1 MAYALVPDGFSI
13 KKVTKAQKE
22 AVSQY
27 YNAESTKAFFEGPA
41 SGDLVK
47 AVAVVVTPIVLTVL
61 AKHGFDITAE
71 FAQELTGKITEGIGG
86 ILPDSIYDKLASEL
100 LGKI

>member
-1 MAYALVPDGFSI
+1 MAYALVPDGFTI

-47 AVAVVVTPIVLTVL
+47 AVAVVVTPIVLTAL
-61 AKHGFDITAE
+61 ARQGFEITADL
-71 FAQELTGKITEGIGG
+71 AQELTGKISESIGG
-86 ILPDSIYDKLASEL
+86 IIPDLKLPDID
-100 LGKI
+100 IPFR

>member
-1 MAYALVPDGFSI
+1 MAYALVPDGFTI

-47 AVAVVVTPIVLTVL
+47 AVAVVVTPIVLAAL
-61 AKHGFDITAE
+61 AKQGFEITGDLVE
-71 FAQELTGKITEGIGG
+71 SITGKISEGIGG
-86 ILPDSIYDKLASEL
+86 VIPDLKFPEL
-100 LGKI
+100 QIQS

>member
-47 AVAVVVTPIVLTVL
+47 AVAVVVTPIVLTAL
-61 AKHGFDITAE
+61 AKQGFEITAE
-71 FAQELTGKITEGIGG
+71 LTESLTSKILETVGG
-86 ILPDSIYDKLASEL
+86 VIPEIDWS
-100 LGKI
+100 KINQIRRGA

>member
-47 AVAVVVTPIVLTVL
+47 AVAVVVTPIVLAAL
-61 AKHGFDITAE
+61 AKQGFEITAE
-71 FAQELTGKITEGIGG
+71 LAESLTGKISEGIGG
-86 ILPDSIYDKLASEL
+86 VIPDLKFPEL
-100 LGKI
+100 QIQS